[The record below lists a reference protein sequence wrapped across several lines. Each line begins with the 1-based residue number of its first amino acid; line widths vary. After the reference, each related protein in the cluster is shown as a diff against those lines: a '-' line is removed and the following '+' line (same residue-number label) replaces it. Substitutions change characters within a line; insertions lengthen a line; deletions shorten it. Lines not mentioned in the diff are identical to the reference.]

1 MNVRDRHA
9 HLTVIELDG
18 YRVRARCDC
27 GKRVTFNRDVWGERV
42 SCGCELRRK
51 DFTGRAHER
60 LTVVGDGRGNPVTAR
75 CDCGEKVKIA
85 RRHWGHTR
93 SCGCLRRE
101 TCAETGRQNAK

>member
-42 SCGCELRRK
+42 S
-51 DFTGRAHER
+51 
-60 LTVVGDGRGNPVTAR
+60 
-75 CDCGEKVKIA
+75 
-85 RRHWGHTR
+85 
-93 SCGCLRRE
+93 
-101 TCAETGRQNAK
+101 